1 MKKATATP
9 KMGDC
14 RLCFVCF
21 YIGDV
26 FVGLIPFSKS
36 GSRKGILY
44 IP

>member
-1 MKKATATP
+1 MKKATATL

-21 YIGDV
+21 YIGPPPE
-26 FVGLIPFSKS
+26 LIPFSKS
-36 GSRKGILY
+36 EFRKGILY